1 MGVSNFLAPAA
12 CVQRSGA
19 LFPHDEHER
28 KSRACDTLRMPKKQA
43 RDQAPPATA
52 PPESPAWGRGKSGQW
67 PPGRS
72 GNPAGRPSGSRNR
85 VSEIAATM
93 IAGDVEAVML
103 RLLTMAKTG
112 DRVALRLVVDR
123 VLPRAAANRHV
134 SAELPRLRCAT
145 DIAEAMAQ
153 IIGLVASGDMSLEE
167 ARQFAALLELQRA
180 AIESSDLQVR
190 LEALEGQG
198 ERE

>member
-1 MGVSNFLAPAA
+1 
-12 CVQRSGA
+12 
-19 LFPHDEHER
+19 
-28 KSRACDTLRMPKKQA
+28 
-43 RDQAPPATA
+43 
-52 PPESPAWGRGKSGQW
+52 
-67 PPGRS
+67 
-72 GNPAGRPSGSRNR
+72 
-85 VSEIAATM
+85 M